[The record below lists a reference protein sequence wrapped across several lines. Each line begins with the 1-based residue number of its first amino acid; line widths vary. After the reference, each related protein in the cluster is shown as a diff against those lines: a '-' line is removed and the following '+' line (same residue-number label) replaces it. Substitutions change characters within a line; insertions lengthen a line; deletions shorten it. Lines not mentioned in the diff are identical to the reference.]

1 MHSTDLL
8 EDVTDS
14 EILDRESPESLELA
28 EILKLK
34 EEYDESKSKYQML
47 SYKPYPYQREFHRA
61 VSDAGGLARQRC
73 LMAANKVGKTF
84 SGAMELSY
92 HLTGWYPDW
101 WEGKKFSKPILAW
114 AAGQSHYNTRD
125 ILQAELLGEP
135 GDKLQFGKA
144 ALPLDLIVDTD
155 RNPGVPNAYASVI
168 VKHKSGMNSKLF
180 FKSYDSGPESF
191 MGKAVDVVWFDE
203 LCGQAVYSQALRA
216 TLKTGG
222 LVYLTY
228 TPEKGMD
235 EITSQFINSIKPG
248 QALYRATWDDASHLT
263 KDIKDEILAAL
274 PDHERKMRSQGVP
287 VLGSGVVFPIPEE
300 DIKCDSFTI
309 PAHWSRMC
317 AIDFGWNH
325 PTAVVWLCHCRDS
338 DTIYLYDAYRQANTT
353 ILVHAHAIKQRGDW
367 IPCVWP
373 HDGAQH
379 DKGSGVG
386 LSQQYRRAGVEMVGQ
401 HFTNP
406 DGSISVEPGLQEILT
421 RFQTGRLKVFSHL
434 GDWFEEFRMYHRK
447 DGKVVRVR
455 DDLMSATRYGVQ
467 SIGRFGRTGIF
478 KERPEKALGAMDYDP
493 FEMLEV
499 A

>member
-84 SGAMELSY
+84 SGAMELSF

-263 KDIKDEILAAL
+263 
-274 PDHERKMRSQGVP
+274 
-287 VLGSGVVFPIPEE
+287 
-300 DIKCDSFTI
+300 
-309 PAHWSRMC
+309 
-317 AIDFGWNH
+317 
-325 PTAVVWLCHCRDS
+325 
-338 DTIYLYDAYRQANTT
+338 
-353 ILVHAHAIKQRGDW
+353 
-367 IPCVWP
+367 
-373 HDGAQH
+373 
-379 DKGSGVG
+379 
-386 LSQQYRRAGVEMVGQ
+386 
-401 HFTNP
+401 
-406 DGSISVEPGLQEILT
+406 
-421 RFQTGRLKVFSHL
+421 
-434 GDWFEEFRMYHRK
+434 
-447 DGKVVRVR
+447 
-455 DDLMSATRYGVQ
+455 
-467 SIGRFGRTGIF
+467 
-478 KERPEKALGAMDYDP
+478 
-493 FEMLEV
+493 
-499 A
+499 